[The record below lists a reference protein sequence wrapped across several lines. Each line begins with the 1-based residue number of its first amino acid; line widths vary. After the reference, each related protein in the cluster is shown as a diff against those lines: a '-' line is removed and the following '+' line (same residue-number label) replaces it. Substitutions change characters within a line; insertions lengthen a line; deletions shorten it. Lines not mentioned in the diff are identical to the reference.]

1 MTGLP
6 KMRRVLVIA
15 AHADDEVLGVGGTI
29 ARHALEGDRVDVAFM
44 TDGVSSRGYSS
55 TESEARAE
63 AAHEALTR
71 LDAHLVHWSSF
82 PDNAMDT
89 VSLLAIIKVVEE
101 IKKQSRPDIVY
112 THHDGDLNIDHV
124 VTARAVLTA
133 FRPQPHETYTEIRAF
148 EVLSSTGWS
157 TSSPFV
163 PDTYIDITSTRDRL
177 LAAYD
182 AYRVEQ
188 RPDPHARS
196 RFALETKIAHRGREV
211 GVTAAEAFRT
221 IRRIVRPNP
230 PQEDS

>member
-1 MTGLP
+1 
-6 KMRRVLVIA
+6 MRRVLVIA

-29 ARHALEGDRVDVAFM
+29 ARHALEGDHVDVAFM
-44 TDGVSSRGYSS
+44 TDGVGSRGCSS
-55 TESEARAE
+55 TDSEARTE
-63 AAHEALTR
+63 AAHQALTILNAR
-71 LDAHLVHWSSF
+71 LVHWSSF

-89 VSLLAIIKVVEE
+89 VSLLTITKVVEE
-101 IKKQSRPDIVY
+101 IKMRSRPHVVY

-133 FRPQPHETYTEIRAF
+133 FRPQPQETYTEIRAF

-157 TSSPFV
+157 TSAPFV
-163 PDTYIDITSTRDRL
+163 PDTYIDITPTRDRL

-182 AYRVEQ
+182 AYALEQ

-211 GVTAAEAFRT
+211 GVPAAEAFRT
-221 IRRIVRPNP
+221 IRRIVRSTQQ
-230 PQEDS
+230 QEPT